1 MAVTS
6 LFFWERTKKSSQLYT
21 LFSSVLKGD
30 VTALHYCE
38 NECQAREGYLVHI
51 THCMLTERQKAGSW
65 SGSTQ
70 TSNQKK
76 YPSSEKSKVLKEI
89 HAGMPEWGGV
99 IDLMSFKVW
108 LDLLMTVIVLCDC
121 LWWLRSRPW
130 LDYSSCAVTQR
141 LHWKGWNLQK
151 CMKQEQCNGVM
162 CPVYFMSYSSNNPF
176 MWLWGWSFLFFF
188 FLRKGKERFVQ
199 LLFEATKCQFLQPLF
214 SDFFSCM
221 LPWVDVVVTW
231 VERDKY
237 LLPMWCQLWTFGVWS
252 YP

>member
-1 MAVTS
+1 MERQGGQKWTQEPSWCNSVQDDPVWAGRLGQMSHCGPFPPYPFCESTVKLMAVTS
-6 LFFWERTKKSSQLYT
+6 LFFWERIKKSSQLYT

-30 VTALHYCE
+30 VTALHCCE
-38 NECQAREGYLVHI
+38 NKCQAREGYLVHI
-51 THCMLTERQKAGSW
+51 THCMLTEGQKVGSW

-130 LDYSSCAVTQR
+130 LDYSSCAVTQQ

-151 CMKQEQCNGVM
+151 CMKQKQCNGVM
-162 CPVYFMSYSSNNPF
+162 YPVYFISYSSNNPF
-176 MWLWGWSFLFFF
+176 MWLWGWSCLFFF
-188 FLRKGKERFVQ
+188 
-199 LLFEATKCQFLQPLF
+199 
-214 SDFFSCM
+214 S
-221 LPWVDVVVTW
+221 
-231 VERDKY
+231 
-237 LLPMWCQLWTFGVWS
+237 
-252 YP
+252 